1 MLRIY
6 EVIVLFLGNLKP
18 LIEQIARHDRD
29 LADQARRAGASVA
42 LNAAEGSGAR
52 GGNRGAR
59 YASALGSAREVRAC
73 LHVARAFGYIDVLPE
88 EAMARL
94 DHVVGTL
101 VKVSRKG

>member
-6 EVIVLFLGNLKP
+6 DVVVQFLGNLRP
-18 LIEQIARHDRD
+18 LVEQIGRHDRD
-29 LADQARRAGASVA
+29 LADQARRAGASIA

-52 GGNRGAR
+52 GGNRGLR

-73 LHVARAFGYIDVLPE
+73 LHVARAFGYIDVLPD
-88 EAMARL
+88 EAMQRL

>member
-6 EVIVLFLGNLKP
+6 DVILVFLAELNAI
-18 LIEQIARHDRD
+18 IECIKRRDSD
-29 LADQARRAGASVA
+29 LADQAKRAGTSIA

-52 GGNRGAR
+52 GGNRGLR

-73 LHVARAFGYIDVLPE
+73 LHVARAYGYIDVLPE
-88 EAMARL
+88 TTMQRL
-94 DHVVGTL
+94 DHIVGTL

>member
-6 EVIVLFLGNLKP
+6 DVVVSFLGNLRP
-18 LIEQIARHDRD
+18 LIEQIGRHDRD
-29 LADQARRAGASVA
+29 LADLARRAGASIA

-59 YASALGSAREVRAC
+59 YCSALGSAREVRAC
-73 LHVARAFGYIDVLPE
+73 LHVARAYGYVEALPI
-88 EAMARL
+88 EAMNQL
-94 DHVVGTL
+94 DHVIGTL

>member
-6 EVIVLFLGNLKP
+6 DVMLGALEMFRDVLPQIRKHDHNL
-18 LIEQIARHDRD
+18 E
-29 LADQARRAGASVA
+29 DQLRRAGASIA

-73 LHVARAFGYIDVLPE
+73 LHVARAFGYIDVLPD